1 MKGSLLGAFLAGGEI
16 YWEWEGREWW
26 MKWGKA
32 EEFFFCREFFGGVA
46 RLRLG
51 LDL

>member
-1 MKGSLLGAFLAGGEI
+1 MGRE
-16 YWEWEGREWW
+16 REWW

-32 EEFFFCREFFGGVA
+32 EEFSLSCCREFFGGVA